1 MMSIISFDQKDIYLH
16 LDAASVDELDKAE
29 FGIVRLGSGG
39 RISYMNRY
47 EATLAK
53 LKQEETMGKHF
64 FTQVAPCTNN
74 FLVAEKYKAE
84 AGSRDETIDYIFTYR
99 VKPTKVKLRLL
110 TNPQNQYQYLLVKR
124 RE

>member
-1 MMSIISFDQKDIYLH
+1 MMAIISFDQKNIYPH
-16 LDAASVDELDKAE
+16 LDAASAEELDKAE

-39 RISYMNRY
+39 RIEYMNRY

-53 LKQEETMGKHF
+53 LKQEDTMGKHF

-84 AGSRDETIDYIFTYR
+84 AGSRDETMDYIFTYR